1 MQVFT
6 RRLIGWPLTILLL
19 GLLPAQWW
27 HYREAREARQRYYA
41 QDARYTELLTM
52 AVKDS
57 GSVKVSDL
65 NSAEQARDS
74 ARAEHDARDRT
85 SDTLSLWLFAVLGA
99 HLLFGW
105 FNGRIDT
112 RRDSADA
119 A

>member
-1 MQVFT
+1 MQVST
-6 RRLIGWPLTILLL
+6 RRLIGWALTILLVV
-19 GLLPAQWW
+19 LLPAHWW
-27 HYREAREARQRYYA
+27 YYREAREARLHYYA

-65 NSAEQARDS
+65 TSAEQARDS

-85 SDTLSLWLFAVLGA
+85 SDTLSLWLFAVLAA

-105 FNGRIDT
+105 FSDRVDT
-112 RRDSADA
+112 
-119 A
+119 